1 MKLTLLPALVLIAPP
16 LPAAAGRVFSQYEP
30 IADDAN
36 LALDQRSIIARLA
49 LASEKG
55 LRDAH
60 DVYSKGGHSH
70 PQALLL
76 LGSGPGAKIPSGT
89 TVVGE
94 TDAGE
99 KVKGTT
105 LHHVEAGDTSMA
117 VQYIVD
123 DGSPP
128 CQVGGS
134 PKPDTSGCKCFVN
147 VFVYL
152 YVARK

>member
-16 LPAAAGRVFSQYEP
+16 LPAAAGTSVFSQYEP
-30 IADDAN
+30 IADDAA
-36 LALDQRSIIARLA
+36 LALDQRSVVARLA

-55 LRDAH
+55 LVDAH

-76 LGSGPGAKIPSGT
+76 LGSGPSAKIPSGT

-152 YVARK
+152 